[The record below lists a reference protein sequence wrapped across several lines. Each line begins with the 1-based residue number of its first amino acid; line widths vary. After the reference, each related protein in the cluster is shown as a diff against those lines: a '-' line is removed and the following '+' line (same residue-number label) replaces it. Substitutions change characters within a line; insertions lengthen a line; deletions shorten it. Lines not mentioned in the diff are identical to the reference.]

1 MFEKTEKWS
10 GEEGKKI
17 FPFSEDYR
25 QFLSKVKTERIC
37 KRGDCLSGKER
48 FSCGGNF

>member
-1 MFEKTEKWS
+1 MV

-25 QFLSKVKTERIC
+25 QFLSKVKTEREFV
-37 KRGDCLSGKER
+37 KGDCLSGKEW